1 MLSFAPCM
9 ALRHFQKIM
18 LENARQRTMKVARAA
33 DASCR
38 IKFARGKSLDSRTF
52 SRNSCFQIPFYCVN
66 FFGLWSGFSGC
77 EAPHCN
83 FQSTNDSYNHLNG
96 SFRKRNIKGEA
107 PEVEA

>member
-38 IKFARGKSLDSRTF
+38 IKFAREKVSIHELFLGILVSKFLFTVSIS
-52 SRNSCFQIPFYCVN
+52 
-66 FFGLWSGFSGC
+66 SGC
-77 EAPHCN
+77 GVVSRAVKPPTAI
-83 FQSTNDSYNHLNG
+83 FSQPMILT
-96 SFRKRNIKGEA
+96 II
-107 PEVEA
+107 